1 MHLLL
6 ISVSILLGTV
16 GVIMT
21 LSPKA
26 AGWLNKSGNLV
37 IVTEKKVLEH
47 RFLSGLI
54 SLGFGVFF
62 LFKASGYN
70 QPHTEVLRVPFYSI
84 GILLTLFGMMFF
96 LSLKFFESINSLISK
111 EMINDKLLMKYPRIT
126 GGFLIISSILVY
138 YTSKY
143 FAG

>member
-6 ISVSILLGTV
+6 LSVSILIGAV
-16 GVIMT
+16 GVTMI

-26 AGWLNKSGNLV
+26 ASWLNKSGNVVVL
-37 IVTEKKVLEH
+37 TEKKVLEH
-47 RFLSGLI
+47 RFLSGMI

-62 LFKASGYN
+62 LFKASGYD
-70 QPHTEVLRVPFYSI
+70 QPHTEVLKLPFYTI
-84 GILLTLFGMMFF
+84 GILLTLFGIMFF
-96 LSLKFFESINSLISK
+96 MSSNFFESINNLTSK
-111 EMINDKLLMKYPRIT
+111 EMVSDKLLMKYPRVT
-126 GGFLIISSILVY
+126 GAFLLASAISVY